1 MKLIIQNNQVIGTA
15 DKNDQ
20 NGYLLTDA
28 PTNWDGNLD
37 NLVYDVATNTTIY
50 DLDIFKQKNISD
62 INLAVSNE
70 INALAWRVERA
81 QERDKIAA
89 AGETVQD
96 VLLLRETIRRAGN
109 RAVAAINT
117 ATTFDGVKAI
127 KLTITDEDKAISTRI
142 TRLEFLQRFT
152 DGEMQVIVTAS
163 EKTPSLKTELLKWQ
177 TSDGVVLSDPETQ
190 SGVKALEIAGLIAA
204 GRAAVILAA

>member
-1 MKLIIQNNQVIGTA
+1 MKLIIQNNQVIGTT

-50 DLDIFKQKNISD
+50 DLNIFKQKNISD

-81 QERDKIAA
+81 QERDKIAV

-96 VLLLRETIRRAGN
+96 VLLLRETVRRAGN
-109 RAVAAINT
+109 RAVAAINA

-127 KLTITDEDKAISTRI
+127 KLTITDEDKVTSTRI

-152 DGEMQVIVTAS
+152 DGEMQAIVTAS

-204 GRAAVILAA
+204 GRAVVILAA